1 MSTYMCMNIEMEIN
15 PFFLSLNC
23 LLLKFFDKTIFN
35 LIVLLR
41 DVMLSFIKLFSNFLV
56 AIVYL
61 SQFYMV
67 WIQSNAN
74 RLISHDTLTLE
85 VCC

>member
-41 DVMLSFIKLFSNFLV
+41 DVMLSL
-56 AIVYL
+56 
-61 SQFYMV
+61 
-67 WIQSNAN
+67 
-74 RLISHDTLTLE
+74 
-85 VCC
+85 